1 MKLVRFSNYFY
12 GAAPGT
18 GFHQDRQP
26 GTPCKPGG
34 KAARAAGRT
43 FQQQEEAKAALLRQD
58 AEGRFPY
65 LK

>member
-34 KAARAAGRT
+34 TPRGQRVELFSSKKKQRRPCSGRT
-43 FQQQEEAKAALLRQD
+43 RKAD
-58 AEGRFPY
+58 FHI
-65 LK
+65 